1 MRQSMT
7 FCRRQLTILA
17 LLTSLLLALSACAKA
32 EVDVTVL
39 NDGRYDATTTL
50 TVSAQGLAVVGG
62 ASVIEQQLD
71 QLVADTRAGGVQA
84 SWRKGRAKN
93 ANELVYTIDFSGSAQ
108 DHASSTGIQV
118 TPVDFDKRKAFRF
131 EMSNQSGDLSDFTV
145 TLHGG
150 EILQTNGNQV
160 DQGTVIWRNHYG
172 AMTAVLTPAS
182 NFPGWLVWVVLIFAL
197 LCAAG
202 YFYYRRTVYGRS
214 TPIVAVS
221 DSSRVFC
228 PSCGTPALP
237 NTRFCM
243 NCGSE
248 LPMR

>member
-1 MRQSMT
+1 MKQRIT
-7 FCRRQLTILA
+7 FCGHQLTVVA
-17 LLTSLLLALSACAKA
+17 LLTLLLLALSACAKA
-32 EVDVTVL
+32 EVDVTIL
-39 NDGRYDATTTL
+39 NDGRYNATTTL
-50 TVSAQGLAVVGG
+50 TVSAQGLAAVGG

-71 QLVADTRAGGVQA
+71 QLVAETRADGVQA

-93 ANELVYTIDFSGSAQ
+93 ANELVYTIDFNGSGQ
-108 DHASSTGIQV
+108 DHAASTGIQV
-118 TPVDFDKRKAFRF
+118 APVDFDKRKAFRF
-131 EMSNQSGDLSDFTV
+131 EMSNQSSDLSDFTL

-160 DQGTVIWRNHYG
+160 DHSTVIWRNHYG

-182 NFPGWLVWVVLIFAL
+182 SFPGWLAPVALVFSL
-197 LCAAG
+197 LCTAG
-202 YFYYRRTVYGRS
+202 YFFYRRTVYGRR
-214 TPIVAVS
+214 TPAVAVS
-221 DSSRVFC
+221 DSNRVFC

-248 LPMR
+248 IPMR